1 MVSYDE
7 ENRKNDAFAT
17 RTSYA
22 KNRYPTLLIKRPV
35 KNVKLHRSFS
45 FSTNPKISAFEGRD
59 VAREDFLYHQRVGR
73 KVQTTPKTVKYLN
86 KGVVGRISCRKVN
99 ESKRNS
105 L

>member
-22 KNRYPTLLIKRPV
+22 KTRYPTLLTKRPV

-45 FSTNPKISAFEGRD
+45 FSTNLDISALDGGD
-59 VAREDFLYHQRVGR
+59 AVPGGFLYHQ
-73 KVQTTPKTVKYLN
+73 
-86 KGVVGRISCRKVN
+86 
-99 ESKRNS
+99 
-105 L
+105 